1 MERSEFWGIY
11 PFLIQAFRVLEVIAL
26 LVFFSGSY
34 KKLKIWA
41 GGLVEEGELEGKP
54 SVFGLAALSLSTLF
68 SSGCL
73 LAKRS
78 FRISTGRAIILIAI
92 KWSFLLLLLGS
103 ISVLLN
109 VKVFDSGLLTGDRFI
124 FFKAVLNW
132 AGIFFIIGVVYAI
145 VRRFFSNMVTSSGY
159 DYFLLFLLLTIAV
172 SSFIMQGLRF
182 TVASWSD
189 EAYSPLGLLFK
200 HLCAGMTMGN
210 AMTAYNAVWAL
221 HALLALFFVAYIP
234 YSKIFHIFAAQITTA
249 AAKRRER
256 AAGIA

>member
-1 MERSEFWGIY
+1 MERPEFWGIY
-11 PFLIQAFRVLEVIAL
+11 PFLIQAFRVLAVIAL
-26 LVFFSGSY
+26 LVFCSGSY

-92 KWSFLLLLLGS
+92 KWSFLVFLLGC

-109 VKVFDSGLLTGDRFI
+109 DKVFGSALLTGGRFI

-132 AGIFFIIGVVYAI
+132 AGIFFIIGVAYAI
-145 VRRFFSNMVTSSGY
+145 VRRFFSSMVPSSGY

-172 SSFIMQGLRF
+172 SSFMMQGLRF
-182 TVASWSD
+182 TVDSWSD
-189 EAYSPLGLLFK
+189 AAYSPLGLLFK
-200 HLCAGMTMGN
+200 NLFAGMTIEN